1 MDNIANYK
9 KIALEA
15 RKTVLRLIYQAQTS
29 HVGSNLS
36 AIDILAVLYNIA
48 NIDKDLKEDRD
59 RIVVSKG
66 WVAASV
72 YYFLA
77 KKGII
82 PEEDLETYC
91 REGSKYIGL
100 VEPNIRGIEAAGGSM
115 GFGLPFG
122 VGFALAK
129 KIKLAENSVLI
140 YPRASRK
147 RDAVK
152 EEGKIFVLMS
162 DGEMDCGTTW
172 ESALIAA
179 HHKLD
184 NLFVIV
190 DFNEFQAMGKVK
202 EILNI
207 EPLKDKWK
215 AFGWEV
221 REIDGHNFEEIEK
234 ALTEPTMEKEKPI
247 AIIARTVKGKGISF
261 MEGDNI
267 WHYKAPS
274 EEEYQRAMKELES
287 NTQ

>member
-1 MDNIANYK
+1 MNNLDNYK

-29 HVGSNLS
+29 HIGSNFS
-36 AIDILAVLYNIA
+36 CIDLLTVLYNIA
-48 NIDKDLKEDRD
+48 NIDKELKENRD
-59 RIVVSKG
+59 RTVVSKG

-77 KKGII
+77 EKGII
-82 PEEDLETYC
+82 SKEDLETYC
-91 REGSKYIGL
+91 QDGSKYIGL
-100 VEPNIRGIEAAGGSM
+100 VEPNVRGVEAAGGSM

-129 KIKLAENSVLI
+129 KIK
-140 YPRASRK
+140 
-147 RDAVK
+147 K
-152 EEGKIFVLMS
+152 EEGKVFVLMS

-172 ESALIAA
+172 ESALISA

-184 NLFVIV
+184 NLVVIV
-190 DFNEFQAMGKVK
+190 DFNGLQAMGEVK

-207 EPLKDKWK
+207 EPLKDKWQ

-234 ALTEPTMEKEKPI
+234 ALTGPALQQGKPI
-247 AIIARTVKGKGISF
+247 VIIARTIKGKGVSF
-261 MEGDNI
+261 FEGNNLY
-267 WHYKAPS
+267 HYKAPS
-274 EEEYQRAMKELES
+274 EKEFQMALKELES
-287 NTQ
+287 NG